1 MTVPS
6 AVAQSAEAIWA
17 ARQAGLTLDAEAT
30 IGSPELAT
38 AYAIQLALLA
48 LRLAA
53 GERVVGWKLGYTAEV
68 MRRQMGIDRP
78 NIGPLT
84 DWMLLKSEDLVSD
97 RFVQPRVEP
106 EIGLRLHTALDARR
120 APVDRHTVAAAVE
133 GAYACLEVVHSTW
146 TGYRFNL
153 AQNTADN
160 ASAGQVVVGPRLPVT
175 DLMALD
181 TVSVRLSDG
190 AQTLDHG
197 VGADADGHPLD
208 ALVRLARELARIDRR
223 LEPGDLVIT
232 GGLTA
237 AHPLAPGDR
246 LLARF
251 SAGDTGSINVSVRR
265 RSDGS
270 WQWFPCFYPSPD
282 TTRP

>member
-1 MTVPS
+1 MTAPG
-6 AVAQSAEAIWA
+6 AVAAAAERIWA
-17 ARQAGLTLDAEAT
+17 ARQAGRTLDAEAT
-30 IGSPELAT
+30 IGSPDLAT
-38 AYAIQLALLA
+38 AYAIQRALLG

-53 GERVVGWKLGYTAEV
+53 GERVVGWKLGYTSEV

-84 DWMLLKSEDLVSD
+84 DWMLLGSGDAVHERL
-97 RFVQPRVEP
+97 VQPRVEP
-106 EIGLRLHTALDARR
+106 EIGLRLKTALDARQ

-153 AQNTADN
+153 EQNTADN
-160 ASAGQVVVGPRLPVT
+160 SSAGQVVIGPRLPVT

-181 TVSVRLSDG
+181 TVAVRLHDGSDH
-190 AQTLDHG
+190 TLGQG

-208 ALVRLARELARIDRR
+208 AVARLARVLATMDRR
-223 LEPGDLVIT
+223 LEAGDLVIT

-237 AHPLAPGDR
+237 ACALEAGGRLVGVFSKEAAWSIEVEVR
-246 LLARF
+246 LL
-251 SAGDTGSINVSVRR
+251 
-265 RSDGS
+265 
-270 WQWFPCFYPSPD
+270 
-282 TTRP
+282 

>member
-1 MTVPS
+1 MTQTT
-6 AVAQSAEAIWA
+6 AQLAEAIWA
-17 ARQAGLTLDAEAT
+17 ARQAGRTLDAEAT
-30 IGSPELAT
+30 IGTPDLAT
-38 AYAIQLALLA
+38 AYAIQRALLG

-53 GERVVGWKLGYTAEV
+53 GERVVGWKLGYTSEV

-84 DWMLLKSEDLVSD
+84 DWMLLGSGDAVSH
-97 RFVQPRVEP
+97 RLVQPRVEP
-106 EIGLRLHTALDARR
+106 EIGLRLKAALDARQ

-153 AQNTADN
+153 EQNTADN

-181 TVSVRLSDG
+181 TVAVHLHDSSG
-190 AQTLDHG
+190 HTLGQG

-208 ALVRLARELARIDRR
+208 AVARLARELAAFDQR
-223 LEPGDLVIT
+223 LEAGDWVIT
-232 GGLTA
+232 GGLTKA
-237 AHPLAPGDR
+237 CALEPGGR
-246 LLARF
+246 LVGVFFEEGAW
-251 SAGDTGSINVSVRR
+251 SVRLAVR
-265 RSDGS
+265 
-270 WQWFPCFYPSPD
+270 CK
-282 TTRP
+282 

>member
-1 MTVPS
+1 MTQTP
-6 AVAQSAEAIWA
+6 AQLAATIWA
-17 ARQAGLTLDAEAT
+17 ARQAGRTLDADAT
-30 IGSPELAT
+30 IGTPDLAT
-38 AYAIQLALLA
+38 AYAIQRALLA
-48 LRLAA
+48 LRIAA
-53 GERVVGWKLGYTAEV
+53 GERVVGWKLGYTSEV

-84 DWMLLKSEDLVSD
+84 DRMLLGSDDVVSHHL
-97 RFVQPRVEP
+97 VQPRVEP
-106 EIGLRLHTALDARR
+106 EIGLRLKTALDALHE
-120 APVDRHTVAAAVE
+120 PVDRHTVAAAVE

-160 ASAGQVVVGPRLPVT
+160 SSAGQVVVGPRLPVSN
-175 DLMALD
+175 LMELG

-190 AQTLDHG
+190 EQTLGHG

-208 ALVRLARELARIDRR
+208 ALVRLARELAHIDRR

-237 AHPLAPGDR
+237 AHPLAPGAR
-246 LLARF
+246 LSARF
-251 SAGDTGSINVSVRR
+251 SAGDTGTVDVSVRR

-270 WQWFPCFYPSPD
+270 
-282 TTRP
+282 

>member
-1 MTVPS
+1 M
-6 AVAQSAEAIWA
+6 
-17 ARQAGLTLDAEAT
+17 
-30 IGSPELAT
+30 
-38 AYAIQLALLA
+38 
-48 LRLAA
+48 
-53 GERVVGWKLGYTAEV
+53 VGWKLGYTAEV

-84 DWMLLKSEDLVSD
+84 DWMLLGSDDAVSH
-97 RFVQPRVEP
+97 RLVQPRVEP
-106 EIGLRLHTALDARR
+106 EIGLRLHTALDARH

-181 TVSVRLSDG
+181 TVAVRLSDG
-190 AQTLDHG
+190 HRTLGQG

-208 ALVRLARELARIDRR
+208 AVARLARELAVFGQR
-223 LEPGDLVIT
+223 LEAGDLVIT

-237 AHPLAPGDR
+237 ACGLEVDR
-246 LLARF
+246 RLVGVF
-251 SAGDTGSINVSVRR
+251 SARDEWSVEVAVC
-265 RSDGS
+265 RS
-270 WQWFPCFYPSPD
+270 
-282 TTRP
+282 

>member
-1 MTVPS
+1 MTS
-6 AVAQSAEAIWA
+6 EAARFAEAIWA
-17 ARQAGLTLDAEAT
+17 ARQAGRTLDASAT
-30 IGSPELAT
+30 IGSPDLAT
-38 AYAIQLALLA
+38 AYAIQRTLLA
-48 LRLAA
+48 LRIAA
-53 GERVVGWKLGYTAEV
+53 GERVVDWKLGYTAQV

-78 NIGPLT
+78 NVGPLT
-84 DWMLLKSEDLVSD
+84 DWMLLGSDDAVSD
-97 RFVQPRVEP
+97 RLVQPRVEP
-106 EIGLRLHTALDARR
+106 EIGLRLHTALDARH

-181 TVSVRLSDG
+181 TVAVRLSDG
-190 AQTLDHG
+190 HRTLGQG

-208 ALVRLARELARIDRR
+208 AVARLARELAAFGQR
-223 LEPGDLVIT
+223 LEVGDLVIT

-237 AHPLAPGDR
+237 ACALEAGGW
-246 LLARF
+246 LVGVF
-251 SAGDTGSINVSVRR
+251 SIEGAWSVEVTVC
-265 RSDGS
+265 RS
-270 WQWFPCFYPSPD
+270 
-282 TTRP
+282 